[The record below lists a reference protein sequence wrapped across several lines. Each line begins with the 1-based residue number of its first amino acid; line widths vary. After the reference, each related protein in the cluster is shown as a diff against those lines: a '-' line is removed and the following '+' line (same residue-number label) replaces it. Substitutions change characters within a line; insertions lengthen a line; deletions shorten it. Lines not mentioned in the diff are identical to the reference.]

1 MMSKYVF
8 LVAALLVA
16 PLAGCGGC
24 TTTASQQP
32 DKAIHEVGPTES
44 PERELSATTSESD
57 GALVATRSDYAAPA
71 AQVSATTTARE
82 RIPVKEEDLE
92 IEPRPQVEMNQD
104 PSPMAA
110 RSQPDRSS
118 DPYNVEEIA
127 VDAPAS
133 GGEAESEA
141 EVAVPPAPPRRQPV
155 QRPANEPADDS
166 QMQRQAF
173 WIPAG
178 TVIEARL
185 AETLSSKTHR
195 IGDSFNAILEKDLK
209 AGNRVVVP
217 RGTTLVGK
225 ILLLEESGKVKG
237 RARMAFAL
245 EELVYLGQ
253 PYPLETNTIELEA
266 ASSKKRDATVVGGAA
281 AVGALIGAITGGKK
295 GAAVGAAT
303 GAGAGTAGVLLTRG
317 QAVEVEAERLFSFRL
332 ERDFSIV
339 VP

>member
-8 LVAALLVA
+8 LVAALLVT
-16 PLAGCGGC
+16 PLASCGGC

-32 DKAIHEVGPTES
+32 DEAIHEVGPTEP
-44 PERELSATTSESD
+44 PERELFATAFES
-57 GALVATRSDYAAPA
+57 GGPSPVTRSDYAP
-71 AQVSATTTARE
+71 SAVQASVTTTVRE
-82 RIPVKEEDLE
+82 RIPANEEKVE
-92 IEPRPQVEMNQD
+92 IEPRPHVEMNQD
-104 PSPMAA
+104 PSPMST
-110 RSQPDRSS
+110 RSQPDRSP
-118 DPYNVEEIA
+118 DPYSVEEIA
-127 VDAPAS
+127 IGAPAN
-133 GGEAESEA
+133 GEEAGSEA
-141 EVAVPPAPPRRQPV
+141 EVVVPPAPPRRQPV
-155 QRPANEPADDS
+155 QRLANEPADDS
-166 QMQRQAF
+166 QMRRQAF

-178 TVIEARL
+178 TAIEARL

-195 IGDSFNAILEKDLK
+195 VGDSFNAILEKDLK
-209 AGNRVVVP
+209 AGKRVVVP

-266 ASSKKRDATVVGGAA
+266 ASSKKRDVTVVGGAA